1 MTLPFRFDYRL
12 GDDDTAQI
20 SVFVPVIERG
30 VGPQKVTGAEME
42 MLAHDLLKHRE
53 VLRARAKKKA
63 LNSEGG
69 KNE

>member
-1 MTLPFRFDYRL
+1 MLPFRFDYRL

-42 MLAHDLLKHRE
+42 MLAYDLLKHRE
-53 VLRARAKKKA
+53 VLRAKQKA
-63 LNSEGG
+63 LSSEKKGEQ
-69 KNE
+69 KT